1 MRIYIYTYIIYNIY
15 IHTIS
20 YIHDMYIY
28 ICDMHI
34 YIYIHIN
41 MMYIHTYEGCGF
53 RVLRENEGVPQEGL
67 AHNLLPDLCP
77 GESAQT
83 ISKKRCTETSP
94 ESFNQK
100 QQTKQQTCIC
110 TKKLF
115 QHVLT
120 CTIPKRYSSSLQQ
133 DISLNS
139 NSSQSWT
146 PSMKVLG
153 GLGCANM

>member
-1 MRIYIYTYIIYNIY
+1 MLL
-15 IHTIS
+15 

-28 ICDMHI
+28 IYMISIYTYTWYVYIYMWHAYI
-34 YIYIHIN
+34 YIYILICCT
-41 MMYIHTYEGCGF
+41 YIPMKVVVF
-53 RVLRENEGVPQEGL
+53 VFLRENEGVPQEG
-67 AHNLLPDLCP
+67 PDLCP

-83 ISKKRCTETSP
+83 VSKKRCTETSP

-100 QQTKQQTCIC
+100 QQAKQQTCIC